1 MLEIFYIIV
10 ALVIV
15 AGLGIPY
22 VIERGKYKKMLRE
35 IEKEE
40 ERE

>member
-22 VIERGKYKKMLRE
+22 VIECGKYKKMLRE